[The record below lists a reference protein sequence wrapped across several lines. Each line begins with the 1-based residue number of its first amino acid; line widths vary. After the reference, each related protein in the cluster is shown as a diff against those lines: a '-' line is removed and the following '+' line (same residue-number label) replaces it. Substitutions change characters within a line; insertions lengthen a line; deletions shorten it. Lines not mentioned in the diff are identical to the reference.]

1 MQYKTSKVF
10 RILATLQSGEAKTI
24 DRVATETGIA
34 PTRVLQSLKWL
45 SEVGVPIIWMSGKK
59 IRINT
64 KIHPLNYEYIEQ
76 YISQLTKDTDI
87 EIVLMD
93 SVDSTNEYLL
103 SLCTN
108 RSIHKTICLAEHMT
122 HGRGRQ
128 QKKWVAGAFQNVMMS
143 VGWEFH
149 SGVQQLSGL
158 SLAIA
163 VMVVR
168 CLKRISHQPFEVKWP
183 NDILWHKR
191 KLSGI
196 LIEIKDHFVVVGV
209 GVNCSLSSSAIELI
223 DQPVASMGEFCDIAP
238 KRNQLVAELIVE
250 MCAGL
255 ERFSREQLKPFR
267 EEWEQWH
274 AYHNRQ
280 MRQMGSQIREG
291 HAVGIDES
299 GALLLRQEDG
309 QILPIRSGEIVLSD

>member
-1 MQYKTSKVF
+1 MAQKNADFMQYKTSKVF

-122 HGRGRQ
+122 PWARTAAKEMGGRCFSECHDVGGLGVSFRRSTAIRFESSHRSHGC
-128 QKKWVAGAFQNVMMS
+128 A
-143 VGWEFH
+143 
-149 SGVQQLSGL
+149 LSQAHQ
-158 SLAIA
+158 SPA
-163 VMVVR
+163 V
-168 CLKRISHQPFEVKWP
+168 
-183 NDILWHKR
+183 
-191 KLSGI
+191 
-196 LIEIKDHFVVVGV
+196 
-209 GVNCSLSSSAIELI
+209 
-223 DQPVASMGEFCDIAP
+223 
-238 KRNQLVAELIVE
+238 
-250 MCAGL
+250 
-255 ERFSREQLKPFR
+255 
-267 EEWEQWH
+267 
-274 AYHNRQ
+274 
-280 MRQMGSQIREG
+280 
-291 HAVGIDES
+291 
-299 GALLLRQEDG
+299 
-309 QILPIRSGEIVLSD
+309 